1 MKNTIWKVKDF
12 KKVNRPWGNYRKLV
26 SKIEFAE
33 GEFFIGLFR
42 ENDDGRESICV
53 HKTSNGYGVSKL
65 GLYWVN
71 NDEEKQKA
79 LDEIFDTI
87 WNYKAKT

>member
-1 MKNTIWKVKDF
+1 MKNTIWKVQDF
-12 KKVNRPWGNYRKLV
+12 KKVNRPWGNFRKLV
-26 SKIEFAE
+26 SKIEFAD

-71 NDEEKQKA
+71 NDEEKQRA
-79 LDEIFDTI
+79 LDEIFETI
-87 WNYKAKT
+87 WNYKAS